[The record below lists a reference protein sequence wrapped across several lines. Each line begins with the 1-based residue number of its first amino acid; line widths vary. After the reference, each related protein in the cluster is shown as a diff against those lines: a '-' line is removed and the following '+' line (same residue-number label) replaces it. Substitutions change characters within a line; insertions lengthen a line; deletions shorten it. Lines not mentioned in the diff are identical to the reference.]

1 MAGPRDQLTWE
12 AGLTVFS
19 GAEIQLSCIRK
30 TVVIWS
36 YDLRLSTTTCQ
47 NDSNKKLYPS
57 VGDFVGSGKILE
69 AKNGLPNC
77 VSDDL
82 IVGVYSPS
90 VFHPSMRTPTDTYW
104 DNNIQNNAT

>member
-1 MAGPRDQLTWE
+1 MAGPRDQLILE
-12 AGLTVFS
+12 AGLTVFP

-36 YDLRLSTTTCQ
+36 YELRLSSTTCQ
-47 NDSNKKLYPS
+47 NDRNEKLYPS
-57 VGDFVGSGKILE
+57 VTYFVGFGKILE
-69 AKNGLPNC
+69 AKNGLQYC

-90 VFHPSMRTPTDTYW
+90 VFHPSVSAPTDTYW
-104 DNNIQNNAT
+104 DNNVQNNAT